1 MAGAN
6 RERLLPHEGTR
17 RANLSKKAVERKGP
31 NKSIEF
37 ASFSKI
43 NPVRVNKCPRKPQNG
58 GIFLQRNVHLLKLC
72 GAVDSPAGRLTTL
85 LN

>member
-1 MAGAN
+1 MALGAN
-6 RERLLPHEGTR
+6 RERLVPHEGTR

-43 NPVRVNKCPRKPQNG
+43 NPVRVNKCPRKPQTAA
-58 GIFLQRNVHLLKLC
+58 F
-72 GAVDSPAGRLTTL
+72 SYSETFTF
-85 LN
+85 